1 MGFGAK
7 KKIGWSELVLPVRE
21 GIPEKNLAFGH
32 CRKWGGE
39 PPAQIDFDTFLKA
52 NKLLKLACKWG
63 AGGGMP
69 KIILTLFYFG
79 SFQN

>member
-32 CRKWGGE
+32 CRNWGGE

-52 NKLLKLACKWG
+52 NKLLKLACKCR
-63 AGGGMP
+63 GGGRYAQ
-69 KIILTLFYFG
+69 IF
-79 SFQN
+79 